1 MLKKIWLI
9 AFTGLLIAIGI
20 SLYKSPFLHWQGAFS
35 EFARQ
40 RAISGGV
47 IGILGTIF
55 LLLSGWLLLKAKSHT
70 QNSKDEM
77 KGNKN

>member
-1 MLKKIWLI
+1 MLRKIWLI
-9 AFTGLLIAIGI
+9 VFTGLLVAIGI

-40 RAISGGV
+40 KAIAGGM

-55 LLLSGWLLLKAKSHT
+55 LILSGWLLLREKKGS
-70 QNSKDEM
+70 QSSKDEM
-77 KGNKN
+77 KRNKS